1 MADLDSIYAIT
12 VPAATPVKLSD
23 FQGGRVKVC
32 FAAAGEYT
40 VEAAP
45 ASEDDKCLPGD
56 FAPYTVVDLCG
67 DGKTE
72 TDLVLSVLEDDA
84 PCCFTLDPCADFVQF
99 SGDATVS
106 GFYAERRKV
115 VNHGTGPTTNP
126 ADNLPA

>member
-1 MADLDSIYAIT
+1 MADIDSIYAIT
-12 VPAATPVKLSD
+12 VAAGTPVKVGD
-23 FQGGRVKVC
+23 FQGGEIKIC
-32 FAAAGEYT
+32 FAAAGDYT

-45 ASEDDKCLPGD
+45 ASEDDKCVPGD
-56 FAPYTVVDLCG
+56 FEPYTVLDICE

-72 TDLVLSVLEDDA
+72 TDLVLSVSEEDEA
-84 PCCFTLDPCADFVQF
+84 CCFKLKPCAAFVQF

-106 GFYAERRKV
+106 GFYAERRKA